1 MPSTKSSR
9 HAPCAVTYGLVLNM
23 DTRTEVAGNVKR
35 KLDKSTLIW
44 VVLGVIIIG
53 IAGLNL
59 WSVFDTPSE
68 MPIAKTS
75 AASVPDFHLTTQ
87 RGKPLTLSDMQ
98 GKIWVADFI
107 FTNCPTICPAM
118 TQEMARLQSEF
129 VAEPVYFVSF
139 SVDPERD
146 TSSVLSRYAQAYGAD
161 ERRWHFLTGDKA
173 AIYALAEDGFSLAAG
188 HNGTELLHST
198 RFALVAPDGNIY
210 DYYDSRSKP
219 ALLRLRRD
227 LKALLEK

>member
-1 MPSTKSSR
+1 METQ
-9 HAPCAVTYGLVLNM
+9 TG
-23 DTRTEVAGNVKR
+23 DAGKIKR
-35 KLDKSTLIW
+35 RLDKSSLIW

-53 IAGLNL
+53 IAGVNL
-59 WSVFDTPSE
+59 WSVFDTKSE
-68 MPIAKTS
+68 VLVSKT
-75 AASVPDFHLTTQ
+75 AAVSVPDFNLTTQ
-87 RGKPLTLSDMQ
+87 QGESLTLSDMK

-129 VAEPVYFVSF
+129 VADPVYFVSF

-146 TSSVLSRYAQAYGAD
+146 TSEVLSHYATAYGAD
-161 ERRWHFLTGDKA
+161 DRRWHFLTGDKTH
-173 AIYALAEDGFSLAAG
+173 IYQLAEKGFSLAAG

-198 RFALVAPDGNIY
+198 RFVLIAPDGNIY

-227 LKALLEK
+227 VKTLLGK

>member
-1 MPSTKSSR
+1 METQ
-9 HAPCAVTYGLVLNM
+9 TG
-23 DTRTEVAGNVKR
+23 DAGKIKR
-35 KLDKSTLIW
+35 RLDKSTLIW

-53 IAGLNL
+53 IAGVTL
-59 WSVFDTPSE
+59 WSVFDTKSE
-68 MPIAKTS
+68 VPVSKG
-75 AASVPDFHLTTQ
+75 AAVSVPDFNLTTQ
-87 RGKPLTLSDMQ
+87 QGESLTLSDMK

-118 TQEMARLQSEF
+118 TLEMASLQSEF
-129 VAEPVYFVSF
+129 VADPVYFVSF

-146 TSSVLSRYAQAYGAD
+146 TSDVLARYATAYGAD
-161 ERRWHFLTGDKA
+161 DRRWHFLTGDKTH
-173 AIYALAEDGFSLAAG
+173 IYQLAEKGFSLAAG

-198 RFALVAPDGNIY
+198 RFVLVAPDGNIY

-227 LKALLEK
+227 VKALLGK

>member
-1 MPSTKSSR
+1 
-9 HAPCAVTYGLVLNM
+9 M
-23 DTRTEVAGNVKR
+23 DTQTESVGGNSDSRLRER

-53 IAGLNL
+53 IAGVNL
-59 WSVFDTPSE
+59 WSVFDTKSE
-68 MPIAKTS
+68 VPVSKS
-75 AASVPDFHLTTQ
+75 AAVSVPDFRLTTQ
-87 RGKPLTLSDMQ
+87 QGEPLTLSDMK

-129 VAEPVYFVSF
+129 VADPVYFVSF

-146 TSSVLSRYAQAYGAD
+146 TSNVLSRYATAYGAD
-161 ERRWHFLTGDKA
+161 ERRWHFLTGDKTH
-173 AIYALAEDGFSLAAG
+173 IYQLAEEGFSLAAG
-188 HNGTELLHST
+188 HNGTEILHST
-198 RFALVAPDGNIY
+198 RFALITPDGNVY
-210 DYYDSRSKP
+210 GYYDSRSKP

-227 LKALLEK
+227 VKALLEK

>member
-1 MPSTKSSR
+1 METQ
-9 HAPCAVTYGLVLNM
+9 TG
-23 DTRTEVAGNVKR
+23 DAGKIKR
-35 KLDKSTLIW
+35 RLDKSSLIW

-53 IAGLNL
+53 IAGVNL
-59 WSVFDTPSE
+59 WSVFDTKSE
-68 MPIAKTS
+68 VLVSKT
-75 AASVPDFHLTTQ
+75 AAVSVPDFNLTTQ
-87 RGKPLTLSDMQ
+87 QGESLTLSDMK

-118 TQEMARLQSEF
+118 TQEMACLQSEF
-129 VAEPVYFVSF
+129 VADPVYFVSF

-146 TSSVLSRYAQAYGAD
+146 TSEVLSHYATAYGAD
-161 ERRWHFLTGDKA
+161 DRRWHFLTGDKTH
-173 AIYALAEDGFSLAAG
+173 IYQLAEKGFSLAAG

-198 RFALVAPDGNIY
+198 RFVLIAPDGNIY

-227 LKALLEK
+227 VKTLLGK